1 MTSRLT
7 VAASLVGAIGSAVTA
22 GIYADFSAR
31 IMPSLGRMANPAGI
45 ARMQHL
51 NRSIEQGPFM
61 LAFCGAAVSGGYL
74 VYRLFRGDL
83 FRGDRSTADVL
94 LAAGGSAYLAGLLLT
109 MLYNVPLNNRLAGI
123 DPHAA
128 GAVPLWRDY
137 LQHWT
142 AANTVRAVLSAG
154 AVVLLVAGLISG
166 QRDRTGSPSAGAEPP
181 ARQVTTGASR

>member
-22 GIYADFSAR
+22 GVYADFSAR

-61 LAFCGAAVSGGYL
+61 LAFGGAALSGGYL
-74 VYRLFRGDL
+74 VYRLV
-83 FRGDRSTADVL
+83 RGDRSTAEIL

-109 MLYNVPLNNRLAGI
+109 MLYNVPLNNQLAAA

-128 GAVPLWRDY
+128 GSVVLWRDY
-137 LQHWT
+137 LQYWT
-142 AANTVRAVLSAG
+142 AANTVRGVLSA
-154 AVVLLVAGLISG
+154 AAAVLLVAGLITG
-166 QRDRTGSPSAGAEPP
+166 HRDRTQPPLAGAGSH
-181 ARQVTTGASR
+181 AGQVTAGASR

>member
-74 VYRLFRGDL
+74 VYRL

>member
-7 VAASLVGAIGSAVTA
+7 VLASVAAAVGSAATA
-22 GIYADFSAR
+22 AVYADFSAR
-31 IMPSLGRMANPAGI
+31 IMPSLGRMANSAGI

-74 VYRLFRGDL
+74 VYRLFRGD
-83 FRGDRSTADVL
+83 RSTADVL
-94 LAAGGSAYLAGLLLT
+94 LAAGGSAYLAGLLLM